1 MRKLRVS
8 ERDLLFALTN
18 QMQETAHYLN
28 LETGEVIPVF
38 SFNRDEILK
47 LIRQHPDRYLRL
59 APQSSRESQEML
71 KGFIR
76 TISRQSLK
84 TQLLSA
90 LQEKR
95 VFARF
100 REVLARFPNE
110 LKRWHSYRIMILT
123 EPLRRKLRE
132 KGVELVLIPDRDEK
146 HDYQELDDPTGE

>member
-18 QMQETAHYLN
+18 QMQETAHYLD

-47 LIRQHPDRYLRL
+47 LIRQQPDRYLRL

-76 TISRQSLK
+76 TISRPSLK

-100 REVLARFPNE
+100 RQVLAQFPKE
-110 LKRWHSYRIMILT
+110 LKRWHSYRMMVLS

-132 KGVELVLIPDRDEK
+132 RGVELVLIPDRDEK
-146 HDYQELDDPTGE
+146 LDYHELDDPIGE

>member
-18 QMQETAHYLN
+18 QVQETAHYLD
-28 LETGEVIPVF
+28 LETGEIIPVF

-47 LIRQHPDRYLRL
+47 LIRQQPGRYLRL
-59 APQSSRESQEML
+59 APQSSRERQEML

-76 TISRQSLK
+76 TITRPGLK

-100 REVLARFPNE
+100 RQVLAQFPKE
-110 LKRWHSYRIMILT
+110 LKRWQSYRMMVLS

-132 KGVELVLIPDRDEK
+132 RDVELVLVPDRDEK
-146 HDYQELDDPTGE
+146 HYYHELDDPIGE